1 MIPVARPTCASK
13 SSIIPRAFRPTP
25 RASSGAPRN
34 PATKPPMSPPSNLP
48 MKAIA
53 VIPRI
58 NGHAVKVIENFNPTY
73 AKNTGANNPN
83 VTEDTALRTRL
94 N

>member
-1 MIPVARPTCASK
+1 
-13 SSIIPRAFRPTP
+13 
-25 RASSGAPRN
+25 
-34 PATKPPMSPPSNLP
+34 